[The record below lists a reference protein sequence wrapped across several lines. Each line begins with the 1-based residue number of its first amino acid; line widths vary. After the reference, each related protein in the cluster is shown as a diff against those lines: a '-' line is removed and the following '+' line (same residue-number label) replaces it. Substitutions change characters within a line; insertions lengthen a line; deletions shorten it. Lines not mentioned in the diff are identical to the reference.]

1 MMAAKNAKKV
11 ALVLWILAA
20 ALGLFLTIHFSGHAR
35 LILEKCLAAGLAP

>member
-1 MMAAKNAKKV
+1 MAVKNAKKV

-20 ALGLFLTIHFSGHAR
+20 ALGLFLTIHFSSHAL